1 MNIKRFV
8 ASNMQ
13 EALKQIR
20 EELGADAVILS
31 NEKSEQGVEIVA
43 ALDYDETSASADL
56 SASAQIRVDEPP
68 SPTRIAQLHGERQLR
83 LQDELSRAKQHI
95 SSVREARSERANG
108 ARTSAAKHISQ
119 RQQMQQQAD
128 SAITLAADAPGE
140 ERNAELLKVRE
151 EIAALKSLLS
161 DGLAQPQQGDKAGVP
176 RRGVQQALGNKLTE
190 LGISPSLQARLI
202 QTADGLDDLEQAWP
216 VVQQALNNE
225 LQLEHGEIIDQGG
238 VIALAGPTG
247 SGKTTTIGKLAARYV
262 MKFGADSIALV
273 TTDRYRIAAHE
284 QLKVFGRILSVPVH
298 AVNEQ
303 NSLDSILDKLSD
315 KKLVLVDTAGLMP
328 NDPCW
333 AQQLRELKMSA
344 HRVQTYLV
352 VSAVGQYQVMCANY
366 QHYQMA
372 NLAGSIITK
381 LDEAVSLGELISFL
395 AESRLSVAYFTDGQ
409 RVPEDIH
416 RLQNGLLLE
425 KAQALLNSSERWV
438 TIDSRAAFKEQLH
451 PRGEARGQHTGAS
464 FDNSL
469 SQHAY
474 SA

>member
-8 ASNMQ
+8 ASSMQ

-31 NEKSEQGVEIVA
+31 NEKSEHGVEIVA
-43 ALDYDETSASADL
+43 ALDYDEMSASADL

-68 SPTRIAQLHGERQLR
+68 SPTRIAQLHGERQLK

-95 SSVREARSERANG
+95 SSVREARSERAR
-108 ARTSAAKHISQ
+108 AASAQVSNNANQ
-119 RQQMQQQAD
+119 RQQAQHQAD
-128 SAITLAADAPGE
+128 SAITVADEGLSAA
-140 ERNAELLKVRE
+140 RNAELLQVRE

-161 DGLAQPQQGDKAGVP
+161 DGLAQPQQAGNAGAQMH
-176 RRGVQQALGNKLTE
+176 GVQQALDNKLTE
-190 LGISPSLQARLI
+190 LGISPSLKAQLVRA
-202 QTADGLDDLEQAWP
+202 ADGLEDFSQAWP

-225 LQLEHGEIIDQGG
+225 LKLEHGEIIDQGG

-395 AESRLSVAYFTDGQ
+395 AESKLSVAYFTDGQ

-438 TIDSRAAFKEQLH
+438 TIDSRAAFNEQVH
-451 PRGEARGQHTGAS
+451 PRGEARGQHSAAS
-464 FDNSL
+464 FNNSL